1 MFLNIMAV
9 KTFLVKFL
17 IEFWKL
23 LLSTEI
29 IPVKTIKKICDSN
42 DLFSLDILNKISKL
56 DLTEACRKLDTCT
69 KIMKENAD
77 IFSEVLNL
85 LFDVLVNEEICSSD
99 FKLADITP
107 IFKKDSKDSRDNYT
121 PISIFKNLS
130 KVFEQIMH
138 E

>member
-1 MFLNIMAV
+1 M
-9 KTFLVKFL
+9 
-17 IEFWKL
+17 
-23 LLSTEI
+23 LSTEI

-56 DLTEACRKLDTCT
+56 DLTEACRKLDTYT

-85 LFDVLVNEEICSSD
+85 LFDVSVNEEICSSD